1 MKRMH
6 GTTVGGILCLILAG
20 ILLTPSMSMAQK
32 GRKLPATSYISTVKI
47 EVSAARS
54 KQGKE
59 KQERLAYAEA
69 MVDSCLMHY
78 APYPAAYFWKT
89 DIYLTRYN
97 EAPSLAKKS
106 EFLKV
111 ILLYADSLD
120 LACANTALKEAIRK
134 DCGILTTSLDSTRE
148 VSWRELREEA
158 RKQTLRVDTLIED
171 IAKEGG
177 NATVDSSY
185 LAELKSRR
193 DATADSAK
201 ANFEMAIL
209 IDNEKSDA
217 YVGLGSL
224 MNSIGKPEEAT
235 SFTKE
240 ALSRSTGDKRKP
252 LLYNL
257 AYMYAQQNDFCN
269 AGPHF
274 REYWLLDTTDL
285 EVAQN
290 LAVCYINCKQG
301 DSAVALYR
309 RILASSPDNVESF
322 SGIGAHFVGLAREKQ
337 IAISKAR
344 DEKNAADE
352 KRLLSERDAA
362 RDSARVYLKKYSD
375 ARPDD
380 TAAAYEYGL
389 MAYASNKVDE
399 AITAMEKTLTLDPK
413 HADALIT
420 LGDLYQGKA
429 KFNEAIGLYERALD
443 VQPDNRAIMETL
455 KVLYS
460 DLGKIDKLNALQ
472 KKMK

>member
-20 ILLTPSMSMAQK
+20 ILLAPSMTMAQK

-47 EVSAARS
+47 EVAAARS

-59 KQERLAYAEA
+59 KQERLANAEA

-89 DIYLTRYN
+89 DIYSTRFDD
-97 EAPSLAKKS
+97 AGDLQKKS
-106 EFLKV
+106 EFLAV
-111 ILLYADSLD
+111 FLTYHDSLETS
-120 LACANTALKEAIRK
+120 CASTTLKEAVKK
-134 DCGILTTSLDSTRE
+134 DCELLNGIADSTRLRF
-148 VSWRELREEA
+148 WRERYNLGVEQA
-158 RKQTLRVDTLIED
+158 KQVDTLNIYM
-171 IAKEGG
+171 KES
-177 NATVDSSY
+177 TDSVY
-185 LAELKSRR
+185 TAELKTRR
-193 DATADSAK
+193 DATADSAL
-201 ANFEMAIL
+201 ANFKMAIQ
-209 IDNEKSDA
+209 IDGDNGDA
-217 YVGLGSL
+217 YIGLG
-224 MNSIGKPEEAT
+224 NVTTSIGKFDEAT
-235 SFTKE
+235 AFLKE
-240 ALSRSTGDKRKP
+240 ALSRSKESKRKP

-301 DSAVALYR
+301 DSAVAFYR
-309 RILASSPDNVESF
+309 RILAANPEHVESF
-322 SGIGAHFVGLAREKQ
+322 SGIGAYYVGQARDKQ
-337 IAISKAR
+337 SAISKAR
-344 DEKNAADE
+344 DEKNTGDE
-352 KRLLSERDAA
+352 KRLLGERDAA

-375 ARPDD
+375 ARPED

-399 AITAMEKTLTLDPK
+399 AIAAMEKTLALDPK

-420 LGDLYQGKA
+420 LGDLFQGKA
-429 KFNEAIGLYERALD
+429 KFNEAIALYERALE
-443 VQPDNRAIMETL
+443 VQPDNRPVMETL
-455 KVLYS
+455 KVLYT
-460 DLGKIDKLNALQ
+460 DLGKTDKLTALQ